1 MNASGV
7 DVFRGQLKLL
17 VVQPTPF
24 CNIDCTYCYLAG
36 RRDKHRLSRETLQR
50 VLQNLATDN
59 LIGNELEICWHLG
72 EPLSVGRS
80 YYEDMIPALEAVV
93 AGRTKLSHTFQ
104 TNGTLID
111 EAWCVF
117 FKSINAQVGVS
128 LDGPKDLHDRRRVTR
143 RGEGTFDRALAGFR
157 LLREAGIRRYVIAVL
172 SLEAL
177 RDPDCIFDFF
187 ASIGDTNVCFNIEE
201 SEGIHVSR
209 IGDTEEACHLTRR
222 FFTRLLERLQGDT
235 SGIWVRELQQML
247 GLLMTSRQGAC
258 LNDNNEPF
266 RVITVAHDGAWT
278 TFSPELI
285 STVSPAYGNFRFG
298 NLGAEPISH
307 SLSHSHFAAVEREI
321 RSGVDQCR
329 SECSY
334 FNFCGGGAPSNKIAE
349 LGTLAGTETMACRTM
364 VKSLADGC
372 MDFIEAAVLAP
383 TPAAVAAGGTP

>member
-1 MNASGV
+1 MNTSV
-7 DVFRGQLKLL
+7 VEVFRGQLKLL

-36 RRDKHRLSRETLQR
+36 RQKTHRLSRETLR
-50 VLQNLATDN
+50 RAVQNLAADN

-72 EPLSVGRS
+72 EPLSVGRA
-80 YYEDMIPALEAVV
+80 YYEDMIPALEEVV

-111 EAWCVF
+111 EAWCGF
-117 FKSINAQVGVS
+117 FKSIDAQVGVS

-143 RGEGTFDRALAGFR
+143 RGEGTFDRSLAGFR
-157 LLREAGIRRYVIAVL
+157 LLREADIRRYIIAVL
-172 SLEAL
+172 SMEAL
-177 RDPDCIFDFF
+177 RDPDRIFDFF
-187 ASIGDTNVCFNIEE
+187 VGIGDTNVCFNIEE
-201 SEGIHVSR
+201 SEGIHTSR
-209 IGDTEEACHLTRR
+209 IVDTDKACDLARR
-222 FFTRLLERLQGDT
+222 FFTRLLERLQADT

-258 LNDNNEPF
+258 RNDNNEPF
-266 RVITVAHDGAWT
+266 RVISVAHDGSWT

-285 STVSPAYGNFRFG
+285 STAAPAYGDFRFG
-298 NLGAEPISH
+298 NLGTEPISH
-307 SLSHSHFAAVEREI
+307 SLGRSRFAAVEREI
-321 RSGVDQCR
+321 RSGVDRCR
-329 SECSY
+329 AECSY

-383 TPAAVAAGGTP
+383 RSGVAGSGAR